1 MTKELQKEFDEILAN
16 LEILPTNNA
25 KNVEKYVEY
34 IDGYLNKYTQ
44 LFKDAESEINARYTE
59 TLSKYSTLKFEEGN
73 ISINYNSFKLSDSR
87 VPSDEKMNLPYLFYK
102 LRNSTSQNLQEVNNI
117 ILEIQDSFKT
127 VGVLLVDKDF
137 DISENVN
144 LYMKSLLSNSDNIQ
158 DIFNSIFWKTS
169 NLLGQIELNYRYLYN
184 KHKSKI
190 DDYFKQKYANF
201 DYNKYLNS
209 HRDLVYSND
218 LAKHSSLKYIYDLF
232 INGTY
237 EVEDFVSESRVQN
250 LFNKVLA
257 DSSSDRNYECLI
269 KLKKSLVEYK
279 GYLDY
284 EYIIKDFK
292 ELYSHQAEYKDLFSN
307 KLKEIGKKEST
318 IISLNKK
325 INKTGLFKLSKKKL
339 DIALTER
346 NRLIDELINDYKD
359 LDDLRIKDCI
369 VNNVTPESSLY
380 NILVFTS
387 YNLVYFVSLLERQ
400 GEEITVELVNKHMLN
415 LQKYL
420 YDNYIDIIN
429 NVYINEDKQIDKI
442 IVEMYK
448 RNSIILTEEDITIDA
463 ISKYIESVDKLITY
477 FDVYTVMINL
487 KDVDFI
493 LKVPN
498 VLKK

>member
-1 MTKELQKEFDEILAN
+1 MTSELQKEFDEITAN

-34 IDGYLNKYTQ
+34 IDAYIKKYTQ
-44 LFKDAESEINARYTE
+44 MLKDAESEINSRYTE
-59 TLSKYSTLKFEEGN
+59 TLSKYQTLKYEEGN

-102 LRNSTSQNLQEVNNI
+102 LRNSTSQNLNEVNGI
-117 ILEIQDSFKT
+117 ILEIYESFKL
-127 VGVLLVDKDF
+127 VGVVLTDKDF
-137 DISENVN
+137 DISENAH
-144 LYMKSLLSNSDNIQ
+144 LYMQTLLSNTQDIQ
-158 DIFNSIFWKTS
+158 DVFNNIFWKTS
-169 NLLGQIELNYRYLYN
+169 NLLGQIEVNFRYLYN
-184 KHKSKI
+184 KHKNKI

-201 DYNKYLNS
+201 DYAKYLNS
-209 HRDLVYSND
+209 HRELINSNEMS
-218 LAKHSSLKYIYDLF
+218 KHTSLKYIYDLF

-250 LFNKVLA
+250 LFNKILA
-257 DSSSDRNYECLI
+257 DSSLDRNYECLI
-269 KLKKSLVEYK
+269 KLKKSLLEYK
-279 GYLDY
+279 GYLDF

-292 ELYSHQAEYKDLFSN
+292 ELYSHQAEYKDLFNN
-307 KLKEIGKKEST
+307 KLKEITKKEAT
-318 IISLNKK
+318 VIGLNKK
-325 INKTGLFKLSKKKL
+325 INKKGLFKLNKKKL
-339 DIALTER
+339 DIATNER
-346 NRLIDELINDYKD
+346 NKLIDELINDYKE

-369 VNNVTPESSLY
+369 FNYVTPETSLY
-380 NILVFTS
+380 NILIFTS
-387 YNLVYFVSLLERQ
+387 YNLGYFVSLLEKQ
-400 GEEITVELVNKHMLN
+400 QEEITVENVNKHMLN

-429 NVYINEDKQIDKI
+429 NIYITEDKQIDKI

-448 RNSIILTEEDITIDA
+448 RNSIILTEDDITIDA
-463 ISKYIESVDKLITY
+463 IGKYMESVDKLLTY

-498 VLKK
+498 VLRK

>member
-1 MTKELQKEFDEILAN
+1 MIDKLQKEFDEITAN

-25 KNVEKYVEY
+25 KNVEKYIEY
-34 IDGYLNKYTQ
+34 IDGYLKKYQ
-44 LFKDAESEINARYTE
+44 EMFKDAESEINARYSE

-73 ISINYNSFKLSDSR
+73 ISINYGSFKLSDSR
-87 VPSDEKMNLPYLFYK
+87 VQSDEKMNLPYLFYK
-102 LRNSTSQNLQEVNNI
+102 LRNSTSQNLQEVNKI
-117 ILEIQDSFKT
+117 IFEIHDSFKNA
-127 VGVLLVDKDF
+127 GVVLTEKDF

-144 LYMKSLLSNSDNIQ
+144 LYMKTLLSNSDVIQ
-158 DIFNSIFWKTS
+158 DVFNNIFWKTS
-169 NLLGQIELNYRYLYN
+169 NLLGQIEINYRYLYN
-184 KHKSKI
+184 KYKSKI
-190 DDYFKQKYANF
+190 DDYYKQKYANF
-201 DYNKYLNS
+201 DYDKYLNS
-209 HRDLVYSND
+209 HRDLVTSNE

-257 DSSSDRNYECLI
+257 DSSSDRNYESLI
-269 KLKKSLVEYK
+269 KLKGSLMEYK
-279 GYLDY
+279 TYLDF

-292 ELYSHQAEYKDLFSN
+292 ELYSHKEEYKDLFSN
-307 KLKEIGKKEST
+307 KIKEINKKESS
-318 IISLNKK
+318 IAGFNKK
-325 INKTGLFKLSKKKL
+325 INKTGLFKLNKKKKEAA
-339 DIALTER
+339 ITER
-346 NRLIDELINDYKD
+346 NKLIDELINDYKE
-359 LDDLRIKDCI
+359 LDELRIKDCI
-369 VNNVTPESSLY
+369 YNYVTPETSLY

-387 YNLVYFVSLLERQ
+387 YNLVYFVGLLEKT
-400 GEEITVELVNKHMLN
+400 GEEINVDVVNKNMLN

-420 YDNYIDIIN
+420 YDYHKDIIN
-429 NVYINEDKQIDKI
+429 NIYIEEDKQIDKI

-448 RNSIILTEEDITIDA
+448 RNSIVLTEDDISIDN
-463 ISKYIESVDKLITY
+463 INKYLDSVNKLIVY

>member
-1 MTKELQKEFDEILAN
+1 MIKELQKEFDEITAN

-25 KNVEKYVEY
+25 KNVEKYIEY
-34 IDGYLNKYTQ
+34 IDGYIKKYTQ
-44 LFKDAESEINARYTE
+44 MFKDAESEINTRYSE
-59 TLSKYSTLKFEEGN
+59 TLSKYSTLRFEEGN
-73 ISINYNSFKLSDSR
+73 ISINYGSFKLSDSR
-87 VPSDEKMNLPYLFYK
+87 VASDEKMNLPYLFYK
-102 LRNSTSQNLQEVNNI
+102 LRNSTSQNLQDVNKI
-117 ILEIQDSFKT
+117 IMDINESFKT
-127 VGVLLVDKDF
+127 VGIVLTEKDF

-144 LYMKSLLSNSDNIQ
+144 LYMKSLLTNSENIQ
-158 DIFNSIFWKTS
+158 DVFNNIFWKTS
-169 NLLGQIELNYRYLYN
+169 NLLGQIEINYRYLYN
-184 KHKSKI
+184 KHKNKI

-201 DYNKYLNS
+201 DYTKYLNS
-209 HRDLVYSND
+209 HRDLVSSNE

-232 INGTY
+232 INGVY

-269 KLKKSLVEYK
+269 KLKNSLREYK

-284 EYIIKDFK
+284 EYIINDFK
-292 ELYSHQAEYKDLFSN
+292 ELYSHQAEYKGLFDN
-307 KLKEIGKKEST
+307 KLKDIAKKESSV
-318 IISLNKK
+318 ISFNKK
-325 INKTGLFKLSKKKL
+325 INKKGLFKLNKKKL
-339 DIALTER
+339 DIALNER
-346 NRLIDELINDYKD
+346 NRLIDELINDYKE
-359 LDDLRIKDCI
+359 LDELRIKDYI
-369 VNNVTPESSLY
+369 LNHVTPETSLY

-387 YNLVYFVSLLERQ
+387 YNLIYFVSLLERQ
-400 GEEITVELVNKHMLN
+400 GEEITVDNVNKQMLN

-429 NVYINEDKQIDKI
+429 NIYINEDKQIDKI

-448 RNSIILTEEDITIDA
+448 RNSIVLTEEDIAAESIG
-463 ISKYIESVDKLITY
+463 KYIESVDKLITY